1 MSIQFSIRNAASLKI
16 SFLVE
21 GDEYDEEVLIDRLTL
36 SGHVSSSSRE
46 VHVETGTV
54 SNDVDEE
61 MAWPEDPEAK
71 DEIMNASNR
80 LGIVLSIALSMTISA
95 FLIV

>member
-1 MSIQFSIRNAASLKI
+1 
-16 SFLVE
+16 
-21 GDEYDEEVLIDRLTL
+21 
-36 SGHVSSSSRE
+36 
-46 VHVETGTV
+46 
-54 SNDVDEE
+54 

-80 LGIVLSIALSMTISA
+80 LGIVLSIALSMAISA